1 MRYEFTAAD
10 ATQYASRIN
19 TTFVKK
25 GKDLPGTHNTKT
37 ITSGE

>member
-19 TTFVKK
+19 ATFVKK
-25 GKDLPGTHNTKT
+25 GKDLPGIHNTKT